1 MFSPEQLLPGAIGL
15 FIGSLIIIG
24 IGIYML
30 QNILVVSL
38 ILFLMAVIALTASAA
53 MYRAHKKR

>member
-1 MFSPEQLLPGAIGL
+1 MFSTEQLLPGAIGL
-15 FIGSLIIIG
+15 FVGSLMVVG

-38 ILFLMAVIALTASAA
+38 ILFLIALIAMSASAV
-53 MYRAHKKR
+53 MYRAHKRR